1 MNNKKGLSMIVSTLI
16 IILLVLVA
24 VGIIWGV
31 VSNLLRKGADDVTIS
46 QFFVDLEIERAYL
59 DGENVMVNVKR
70 NVGEGDIVGMNFVFS
85 NATDSE
91 VQQLDEV
98 LNELGEATYS
108 FTLVDMDPNTI
119 TSVSVAP
126 IFNSGE
132 TGSTAST
139 GDITDTAVIGDYVG
153 GSGGDNPITCTPDTT
168 CAGLGYICGE
178 VDDGC
183 GTILTCSPGCNP
195 GEACSVD
202 QLSCEA
208 CVNETAADTCSAG
221 PYECGTWANNCGYDV
236 NCTEIVG
243 CGIEE
248 SCNEVTGLCI
258 APLAANLTGVV
269 GFTWPPGV
277 STYFDSADFPVDV
290 SYINHWVLMNN
301 GSSQGACYQIYDYIF
316 PIEPE
321 TYNQSHVRLAVTQ
334 STGISTNDG
343 FDIWVDFG
351 SCGEAALLL

>member
-31 VSNLLRKGADDVTIS
+31 VSNLLRKGADDITIS

-59 DGENVMVNVKR
+59 DGGNVMVNVKR

-91 VQQLDEV
+91 IQSIDEV
-98 LNELGEATYS
+98 LDELEEATYS

-132 TGSTAST
+132 TGSTATT
-139 GDITDTAVIGDYVG
+139 GDITDTALIGDYVG

-168 CAGLGYICGE
+168 CAGEGFICGE

-183 GTILTCSPGCNP
+183 GTILTCGTCDP
-195 GEACSVD
+195 GESCSVD

-221 PYECGTWANNCGYDV
+221 PYECGTWQNNCGYDV
-236 NCTEIVG
+236 NCTEVVG
-243 CGIEE
+243 CGLEE
-248 SCNEVTGLCI
+248 TCNEVSGLCI
-258 APLAANLTGVV
+258 APLEANITGAIINSI
-269 GFTWPPGV
+269 WP
-277 STYFDSADFPVDV
+277 STIATHFDSDELDV
-290 SYINHWVLMNN
+290 FTAYPNPHYIRITNGTDVNQCYIIWDYHLPDDPINFNLSYIQVGVTSTN
-301 GSSQGACYQIYDYIF
+301 
-316 PIEPE
+316 
-321 TYNQSHVRLAVTQ
+321 LAVGDT
-334 STGISTNDG
+334 

-351 SCGEAALLL
+351 ACQAQG